1 MNLSRRIP
9 AGTRVR
15 VTQKIVLR
23 DATWPTDVEGVVVT
37 HEAEATASWY
47 AHLPKK
53 KLWLNRLRLQKDD
66 GEITLLNLD
75 ADSEVT
81 ILEKAATPTS
91 TGE

>member
-1 MNLSRRIP
+1 MEPMSMKLPRPIP

-23 DATWPTDVEGVVVT
+23 EATWPCEVEGTVIT
-37 HEAEATASWY
+37 HEAATTPSWY

-81 ILEKAATPTS
+81 VLKRA
-91 TGE
+91 